1 MNISKKQLDALNAEI
16 NITLD
21 QADFQPKVETIL
33 LDYKKTANVPGFRK
47 GHVPMGMI
55 KKQYGK
61 SVLVEEVNKLI
72 QEKLNSYLTEEK
84 LSILGNPLP
93 KALAPDFNWEAA
105 VLSFDFEIGLA
116 PEFEVSLKTKKSV
129 TSYQVTADKKMID
142 DQIMSIRK
150 QYGKITPANKVT
162 ATAEITGT
170 FTDEAA
176 EINKKTT
183 LILED
188 FKAKKAKSAIE
199 AAQVGAAIALDA
211 KGLFK
216 EAGKA
221 AAAFGLEA
229 ATANDYKGVVTFTIE
244 EINERTPAALD
255 QELFDKLF
263 GAGTV
268 SSEKELA
275 AKIKEDA
282 EKQFVQQADQKLLND
297 VTEALIENTKF
308 DLPAAFLTKWIQSSG
323 ENPLTDEEA
332 KAEYE
337 RSEQGL
343 RYQLI
348 EGKIIEA
355 NSLQVTFEDLKTFSK
370 GLIKTQMA
378 QYGQLDP
385 KEEELDGIAARVL
398 SNQEEVKR
406 LSEQMMSEKLITLY
420 KEKANL
426 KEKSLAYDA
435 FVKEVYGA

>member
-1 MNISKKQLDALNAEI
+1 MNISKKQLDTLNAEI

-21 QADFQPKVETIL
+21 QADFQPKVDTIL
-33 LDYKKTANVPGFRK
+33 ADYKKTANVPGFRK

-72 QEKLNSYLTEEK
+72 QESLNNYLTEEK

-93 KALAPDFNWEAA
+93 KELAENFDWNAPS
-105 VLSFDFEIGLA
+105 LSFDFEIGLA
-116 PEFEVSLKTKKSV
+116 PEFEVNLKTKKAV
-129 TSYQVTADKKMID
+129 TSYKVTADKKMID
-142 DQIMSIRK
+142 DQILSIRK
-150 QYGKITPANKVT
+150 QYGKITPVKAVT
-162 ATAEITGT
+162 ATAEISGT

-176 EINKKTT
+176 GIDKKTT
-183 LILED
+183 ISLED
-188 FKAKKAKSAIE
+188 IKAKKAKTALE
-199 AAQVGAAIALDA
+199 GAEVGATVSLDA

-216 EAGKA
+216 EETKA

-229 ATANDYKGVVTFTIE
+229 AIAKEYKGVVSFKVE

-263 GAGTV
+263 GKDVV

-282 EKQFVQQADQKLLND
+282 EKQFEQQADQKLLND
-297 VTEALIENTKF
+297 VTEALIADTKF
-308 DLPAAFLTKWIQSSG
+308 DLPGEFLTKWIQSSG
-323 ENPLTDEEA
+323 EKPLTAEEA

-355 NSLQVTFEDLKTFSK
+355 NDLQVNFEDLKTFAK

-406 LSEQMMSEKLITLY
+406 LSEQMMSEKLMKLY

-426 KEKSLAYDA
+426 KEKSLSYEA

>member
-1 MNISKKQLDALNAEI
+1 MNISKKQLDTLNAEI

-21 QADFQPKVETIL
+21 QADYQPKVDTIL
-33 LDYKKTANVPGFRK
+33 ADYKKTANVPGFRK

-72 QEKLNSYLTEEK
+72 QERLNNYLTEQK

-93 KALAPDFNWEAA
+93 KELADNFDWNAA
-105 VLSFDFEIGLA
+105 SLSFDFEIGLA
-116 PEFEVSLKTKKSV
+116 PEFEVNLKTKKAV
-129 TSYQVTADKKMID
+129 TSYKVTADKKMID
-142 DQIMSIRK
+142 DQILSIRK
-150 QYGKITPANKVT
+150 QYGKITPAKAVT

-170 FTDEAA
+170 FTDETAGI
-176 EINKKTT
+176 EKKTT
-183 LILED
+183 IGLED
-188 FKAKKAKSAIE
+188 IKAKKAKTALE
-199 AAQVGAAIALDA
+199 GAAVGAAISLDA

-216 EAGKA
+216 EEGKA

-229 ATANDYKGVVTFTIE
+229 ATAKDYKGLVSFTIE
-244 EINERTPAALD
+244 EINERTPADLN

-263 GAGTV
+263 GKDSV

-282 EKQFVQQADQKLLND
+282 EKQFEQQADQKLLND
-297 VTEALIENTKF
+297 VTEALIADTKF
-308 DLPAAFLTKWIQSSG
+308 DLPGEFLTKWIQSSG
-323 ENPLTDEEA
+323 EKPLTAEEA

-355 NSLQVTFEDLKTFSK
+355 NELQVNFEDLKTFAK

-406 LSEQMMSEKLITLY
+406 LSEQMMSEKLMKLY

-426 KEKSLAYDA
+426 KEKSLSYDA